1 MLFGQRLG
9 AAFVAVF
16 DALIS
21 KRVYKNAMMLEETRS
36 IIEQG
41 SGKHFDPDVTAA
53 FVRASNT
60 SSGSRGCTRMPA
72 AYRKAQGIGGSVA
85 QS

>member
-1 MLFGQRLG
+1 MRAGDVLFGHRLG
-9 AAFVAVF
+9 AAVLAVF

-21 KRVYKNAMMLEETRS
+21 KRVCKSGMLLEKPRS

-53 FVRASNT
+53 FVRAFEDFV
-60 SSGSRGCTRMPA
+60 GIAGLQWDASR
-72 AYRKAQGIGGSVA
+72 
-85 QS
+85 